1 MREENFSGEGQHVRQ
16 IALGVGDLVDIEED
30 GAGDVL
36 LEIFGARVL
45 AVAGHV
51 PGGIDDD
58 DVGRIE
64 LGREL
69 VGLGQP

>member
-1 MREENFSGEGQHVRQ
+1 VRQ

-30 GAGDVL
+30 GAWDVL
-36 LEIFGARVL
+36 FEILGPRVL
-45 AVAGHV
+45 AVAGRV